1 LEAGDAMSEKSN
13 SERIDD
19 NDEAIDALIGVAKKL
34 RHELALCREAMDM
47 KGGFDPAY
55 SADARNAI
63 IEADAV
69 ISALRPED

>member
-1 LEAGDAMSEKSN
+1 MSEKSN
-13 SERIDD
+13 SERIDN

-34 RHELALCREAMDM
+34 RRELALCRETMDM

-63 IEADAV
+63 IDADAV